1 MATRMDLHE
10 ILLDELGTD
19 QVYFQPPES
28 VKMLYPCF
36 VYSIENSPTEHA
48 DDTNYKVNDR
58 YLVRYITRDPDDE
71 LVGALKWIHGFS
83 FERHYVADNLHH
95 YVYVY
100 TFY

>member
-10 ILLDELGTD
+10 LLVEKLGAD
-19 QVYFQPPES
+19 RVYFQPPES
-28 VKMLYPCF
+28 VKMVYPCF
-36 VYSIENSPTEHA
+36 VYSIENIPVEYANDS
-48 DDTNYKVNDR
+48 NYKLNDR

-71 LVGALKWIHGFS
+71 LIDWLKWIHGFS